1 MDAPKDAPED
11 APYLP
16 PLVDHHCHGVVRGDL
31 DDESFASYLVESDAP
46 AAPGTS
52 FFDTQ
57 LGFAVRRW
65 CPPLLDLEAHCPPGR
80 YLERRRELG
89 AREVMRRLLGA
100 DGIGDYLVDTGPAAD
115 LTGPEELAAAGGARA
130 HEVVRLE
137 RLAELAAD
145 AADTT
150 SSFLA
155 ALDGAVERAART
167 AVGFKS
173 VAAYRHGLDLAPG
186 PPTASEVR
194 AAAGRWL
201 AGRAA
206 GGRVADPVLLR
217 HLLWSAARTGLPL
230 QLHTGFGDPDLRL
243 DRCDPLL
250 LTDFVRAVRPTGC
263 AVVLL
268 HGYPYHRH
276 AAYLAHAYP
285 HVYADVGLALNHTGA
300 RAGEVLAEA
309 LELTPFGKLLFSTD
323 AYGLP
328 ELYVVG
334 AALFRGAL
342 ARLLSRWTGEGAWSR
357 ADAERVA
364 TLVGAGNARR
374 VYGLDRAPAGTS
386 AGAEPGPDPDSRTSS
401 RC

>member
-1 MDAPKDAPED
+1 MSAPVAVGAPH
-11 APYLP
+11 LP
-16 PLVDHHCHGVVRGDL
+16 PLVDHHCHGVVRGGL
-31 DDESFASYLVESDAP
+31 DDESFASFLSESDTS
-46 AAPGTS
+46 AAPGTT

-65 CPPLLDLEAHCPPGR
+65 CPPLLGLEPHCPPER
-80 YLERRRELG
+80 YLRRRRELG
-89 AREVMRRLLGA
+89 AREVLRRLLGA
-100 DGIGDYLVDTGPAAD
+100 DGIGDYLVDTGPTAD
-115 LTGPEELAAAGGARA
+115 LTGPGELAAASGARG
-130 HEVVRLE
+130 HEIVRLE

-145 AADTT
+145 TADSTASLLT
-150 SSFLA
+150 
-155 ALDGAVERAART
+155 ALEDAVRRAART

-173 VAAYRHGLDLAPG
+173 VAAYRHGLDLAPQ
-186 PPTASEVR
+186 PPTAFEVR
-194 AAAGRWL
+194 TAAGRWL
-201 AGRAA
+201 ARREA
-206 GGRVADPVLLR
+206 GGRVTDPVLLR

-285 HVYADVGLALNHTGA
+285 HVHADVGLALNHTGA

-309 LELTPFGKLLFSTD
+309 LELAPFGKLMFSTD

-328 ELYVVG
+328 ELFVVG
-334 AALFRGAL
+334 AELFRHAL
-342 ARLLSRWTGEGAWSR
+342 TRLLTLWVGEGSWSHG
-357 ADAERVA
+357 DAERVA
-364 TLVGAGNARR
+364 ALLCAGNARR
-374 VYGLDRAPAGTS
+374 VYRL
-386 AGAEPGPDPDSRTSS
+386 GPR
-401 RC
+401 